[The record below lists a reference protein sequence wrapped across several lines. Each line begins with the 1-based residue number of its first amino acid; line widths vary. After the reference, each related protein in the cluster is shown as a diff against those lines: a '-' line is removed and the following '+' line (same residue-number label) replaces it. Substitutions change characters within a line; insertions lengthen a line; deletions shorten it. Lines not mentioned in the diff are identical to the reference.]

1 MCAGLLLLFAA
12 FMRVC
17 QAMGVSA
24 SIKCPHAMIYED
36 MALRVGGH
44 LTMHFAAI
52 PLAVSIFALALLSQW
67 DFVTRARKSCALP
80 KKRGLVAQQPSPL
93 RKPPEALTPGETL
106 GTIA

>member
-1 MCAGLLLLFAA
+1 MCAALLLLFAA

-67 DFVTRARKSCALP
+67 DLVTRARNSCALP
-80 KKRGLVAQQPSPL
+80 RNGDLLLNSHL
-93 RKPPEALTPGETL
+93 RSESLQRL
-106 GTIA
+106 